1 VANDILNKFKSN
13 PDSWLVVDRILQQ
26 ASNPNTKFFALQIL
40 EEAVNVIGEKCD
52 ERNIDFNSVELKPL
66 EILKYVDSATD
77 KIYEKVSTT

>member
-1 VANDILNKFKSN
+1 MNKTNKLPKVSDVDI
-13 PDSWLVVDRILQQ
+13 
-26 ASNPNTKFFALQIL
+26 TKLSLYELCRWTAL

>member
-1 VANDILNKFKSN
+1 MTKTNKTSKVSNVDISKLTLYELCR
-13 PDSWLVVDRILQQ
+13 WT
-26 ASNPNTKFFALQIL
+26 AL

-52 ERNIDFNSVELKPL
+52 ERNIDFDTVELKPL

>member
-1 VANDILNKFKSN
+1 MKKINKALKVSDVDISKLSLYELCR
-13 PDSWLVVDRILQQ
+13 WT
-26 ASNPNTKFFALQIL
+26 AL

-52 ERNIDFNSVELKPL
+52 ERNIDFDSVELKPL